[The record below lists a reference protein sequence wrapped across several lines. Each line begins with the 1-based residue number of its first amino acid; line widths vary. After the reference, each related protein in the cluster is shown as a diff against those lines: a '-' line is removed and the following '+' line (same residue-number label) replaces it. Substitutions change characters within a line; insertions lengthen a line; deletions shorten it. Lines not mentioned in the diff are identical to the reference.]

1 MTMKRI
7 KEKLFEWACR
17 EHAMNNFFDKHML
30 REKALELTKKYGVN
44 GFRCSDKWLNNFL
57 NDHGFSI
64 DLTNIIFTDYR
75 KWIDLMRSI
84 IIKYRHKDF
93 FHADE
98 LTMYSD
104 VFPSEISCN
113 DSKNPNLDNAPR
125 NKIIILMSCNST
137 GTTKLP
143 LLICG
148 PYPSKITMKEHIY
161 CHNKNSHIGNELFRN
176 WLSNVNDYMIKC
188 NRKILLFLQRN
199 RMRALKDF
207 VASNIQLVYFPEDFP
222 SFLRPLRRDVFHY
235 IKMIFRR
242 KYAEQLK
249 DITEWNLHDI
259 LTSLIEAW
267 ETIPRELIIFSFQR
281 TRFRT
286 DDCFLQ
292 INCDCWDSLKMGISF
307 KKFVMFDDNLLDEE
321 VSYEKNN
328 YNLRNRKNIIE
339 IKKNNSNSNLKIT
352 KNNENTIQELSNK
365 IIKKYR
371 SMPSE
376 IKNYT
381 DQKLN
386 CPIITNHEKKWNDIK
401 SKKLKKNLIDMNIK
415 QRKSRKRTYNETQFV
430 KKERDENRY
439 MIRQEN
445 IKNSFVPKDSN
456 IASSM
461 LRRKKFQ
468 KEISQ
473 RQKPEVNE
481 IQESRQKVINEA
493 LTLLSTTKVN
503 YLNDLIDNINN
514 NTDEETIKSSN
525 NLSQF
530 QLLNNKQNNTE
541 TECANKM
548 ITNFS
553 TNFLNNFN
561 QPSTSTNNWNV
572 LSQEIA
578 EQIASNEIIKKQV
591 FEISFVNAS
600 ESQKGNHDKNQNLNL
615 PINKSTLKIMNFS
628 KKKQQNSLD
637 LNNPVDTSET
647 DEPKTKKSRTD
658 HNWYKQ
664 FETTFVFGSPDV
676 NYSSGI
682 QQDKKDII
690 ESCIFSIKPS
700 VSPKN

>member
-1 MTMKRI
+1 M
-7 KEKLFEWACR
+7 
-17 EHAMNNFFDKHML
+17 
-30 REKALELTKKYGVN
+30 
-44 GFRCSDKWLNNFL
+44 
-57 NDHGFSI
+57 
-64 DLTNIIFTDYR
+64 
-75 KWIDLMRSI
+75 
-84 IIKYRHKDF
+84 
-93 FHADE
+93 
-98 LTMYSD
+98 
-104 VFPSEISCN
+104 
-113 DSKNPNLDNAPR
+113 
-125 NKIIILMSCNST
+125 
-137 GTTKLP
+137 
-143 LLICG
+143 
-148 PYPSKITMKEHIY
+148 
-161 CHNKNSHIGNELFRN
+161 
-176 WLSNVNDYMIKC
+176 
-188 NRKILLFLQRN
+188 
-199 RMRALKDF
+199 
-207 VASNIQLVYFPEDFP
+207 
-222 SFLRPLRRDVFHY
+222 
-235 IKMIFRR
+235 
-242 KYAEQLK
+242 K

-321 VSYEKNN
+321 VSHEKNN

-339 IKKNNSNSNLKIT
+339 INKNNSNSNLKII
-352 KNNENTIQELSNK
+352 KNNENTIQKLSNK

-386 CPIITNHEKKWNDIK
+386 CPVITNHEKEWNDHIR

-415 QRKSRKRTYNETQFV
+415 QRKSRKRTYNEAQFV
-430 KKERDENRY
+430 KKEQNRNQY

-445 IKNSFVPKDSN
+445 IKDSLPKDSN
-456 IASSM
+456 IASS
-461 LRRKKFQ
+461 RKKFQ
-468 KEISQ
+468 KEIPE
-473 RQKPEVNE
+473 RQEPEENE
-481 IQESRQKVINEA
+481 MQESHQKVIDET

-503 YLNDLIDNINN
+503 YLNDIIDSMNN

-530 QLLNNKQNNTE
+530 QFLNNKQDNTE
-541 TECANKM
+541 SECANKI

-572 LSQEIA
+572 LSQEIP

-591 FEISFVNAS
+591 FEISFVNGS
-600 ESQKGNHDKNQNLNL
+600 ESQKENYDKSQNLNL
-615 PINKSTLKIMNFS
+615 PINKSALKIMNFS
-628 KKKQQNSLD
+628 QKKQQNSLD
-637 LNNPVDTSET
+637 LNNPVDISET
-647 DEPKTKKSRTD
+647 DEPRTKKSRTD

-676 NYSSGI
+676 NYPSGM

>member
-1 MTMKRI
+1 M
-7 KEKLFEWACR
+7 
-17 EHAMNNFFDKHML
+17 
-30 REKALELTKKYGVN
+30 
-44 GFRCSDKWLNNFL
+44 
-57 NDHGFSI
+57 
-64 DLTNIIFTDYR
+64 
-75 KWIDLMRSI
+75 
-84 IIKYRHKDF
+84 
-93 FHADE
+93 
-98 LTMYSD
+98 
-104 VFPSEISCN
+104 
-113 DSKNPNLDNAPR
+113 
-125 NKIIILMSCNST
+125 
-137 GTTKLP
+137 
-143 LLICG
+143 
-148 PYPSKITMKEHIY
+148 
-161 CHNKNSHIGNELFRN
+161 
-176 WLSNVNDYMIKC
+176 
-188 NRKILLFLQRN
+188 
-199 RMRALKDF
+199 
-207 VASNIQLVYFPEDFP
+207 
-222 SFLRPLRRDVFHY
+222 
-235 IKMIFRR
+235 
-242 KYAEQLK
+242 K
-249 DITEWNLHDI
+249 DITEWNLHNI

-292 INCDCWDSLKMGISF
+292 INCDCWDTLKMGISF

-401 SKKLKKNLIDMNIK
+401 NKKLKKNLIDMNIK

-481 IQESRQKVINEA
+481 IQESRQKVIDEA

-600 ESQKGNHDKNQNLNL
+600 ESQKGNHDKSQNLNL
-615 PINKSTLKIMNFS
+615 PINKSALKIMNFS

-637 LNNPVDTSET
+637 LNNPVDISET